1 MSQRSN
7 ARIKQIKREVAAEA
21 ARIMATEGQ
30 RNYLAAKQKA
40 ADRLGVTSA
49 LALPSNVAVEQ
60 ALKAYLDLYGG
71 EQRSDHI
78 KLLRQEAVKAMRFF
92 DQFSPRLVGPVLE
105 GTADRHSRI
114 SLHTFSDTPDEVIL
128 FFMENGIEFRQEQ
141 RRIRWH
147 DGSFRSIGLLVTE
160 VNDITVE
167 LGLFE
172 HLDQRQA
179 PPCPVD
185 GKPQKRAGLNQVL
198 ALLDTPVQ
206 SNHPLNGS

>member
-1 MSQRSN
+1 MSQRSS

-40 ADRLGVTSA
+40 ADRLGISSA

-60 ALKAYLDLYGG
+60 ALKSYLDLYGG
-71 EQRSDHI
+71 VERNGHI
-78 KLLRQEAVKAMRFF
+78 KLLRQEAARAMRFF
-92 DQFSPRLVGPVLE
+92 EKFSPRLVGPVLE
-105 GTADRHSRI
+105 GTADRHSRV

-128 FFMENGIEFRQEQ
+128 FLMENGIEFRQEQ

-147 DGSFRSIGLLVTE
+147 DGSFRTIGLLATE
-160 VNDITVE
+160 VNNITIE
-167 LGLFE
+167 LNLFD

-185 GKPQKRAGLNQVL
+185 GKPQKRAALNQVL
-198 ALLDTPVQ
+198 VLLETPVRTD
-206 SNHPLNGS
+206 HPLNGD